1 MYLLTLIAQAEPDVA
16 AIAQKV
22 ELFNVSKIATA
33 LTIIA
38 IVLVISRVSMAT
50 LERLGEGQARRRLL
64 FKKVQS
70 FTRLG
75 LFIMAAYM
83 VVLIF
88 FGGEEENKALIG
100 LGGTLAVAIG
110 FALKDTLSSLMAGIL
125 ILIDQPFQVGD
136 RVAFGSTYGEVK
148 EIGLRSVRIITLDDS
163 EVSIPNNKF
172 LTEEVSSANAGALD
186 MMVVIQFR
194 IAPTEDFDLA
204 KHLIHEA
211 VLTSRYVFLH
221 KPVVLELKEEMVGI
235 ICVTTITARAYVIDA
250 RYELAFVTDVTE
262 RAKRAFRKHGIRY
275 PHGRQ
280 YNFVK
285 DHEENYPADAPGASE
300 L

>member
-1 MYLLTLIAQAEPDVA
+1 MFIHLIALIAQAEPDVA
-16 AIAQKV
+16 AIAQRV
-22 ELFNVSKIATA
+22 EIFNLSKLATA

-38 IVLVISRVSMAT
+38 ISLVASRLSVAT

-64 FKKVQS
+64 FKKIQS

-75 LFIMAAYM
+75 LFILAAYM

-88 FGGEEENKALIG
+88 FGGDDESKALIG

-136 RVAFGSTYGEVK
+136 RVSFGSTYGEVK
-148 EIGLRSVRIITLDDS
+148 EIGLRSVRIMTLDDS

-172 LTEEVSSANAGALD
+172 LTDEVSSANSGALD
-186 MMVVIQFR
+186 MMVVLQFR

-211 VLTSRYVFLH
+211 VLTSRYVYLH
-221 KPVVLELKEEMVGI
+221 KPVVLELKEELLGI
-235 ICVTTITARAYVIDA
+235 LCVTTITARVYVIDA
-250 RYELAFVTDVTE
+250 RYELDLVTDVTE
-262 RAKRAFRKHGIRY
+262 RVKRAFRQHDIRY
-275 PHGRQ
+275 PYGRQ
-280 YNFVK
+280 FNFSAQQYELY
-285 DHEENYPADAPGASE
+285 HRRDAE
-300 L
+300 D